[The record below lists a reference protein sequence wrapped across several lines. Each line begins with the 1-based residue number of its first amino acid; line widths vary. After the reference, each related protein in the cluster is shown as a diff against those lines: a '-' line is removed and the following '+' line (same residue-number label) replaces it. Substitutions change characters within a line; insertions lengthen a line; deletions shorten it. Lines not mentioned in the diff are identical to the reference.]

1 MTTLDVAAKDAG
13 PGVDAEMESSPTA
26 EGAFS
31 AYPRLMSKFS
41 AACLI
46 CFVRNVI
53 YRLGWKDDVRETYG
67 ENFNSWTKR
76 VASRTV
82 EGLEGHDT
90 ATQVKGNE

>member
-1 MTTLDVAAKDAG
+1 LITFDVAAKDAG

-31 AYPRLMSKFS
+31 AYPHQMSTT
-41 AACLI
+41 CLI

-53 YRLGWKDDVRETYG
+53 YRLRWKDDVRETYG

-76 VASRTV
+76 VASRTL
-82 EGLEGHDT
+82 EGLEGYDA
-90 ATQVKGNE
+90 ATQVKGDE